1 MAESSDAATG
11 TDPDEPRLVTW
22 IIGATS
28 GVGRASASALAG
40 PGRHLVLSGRRAE
53 LLDEVAA
60 EVRAHGGTSTTLPV
74 DVSDAQAFE
83 QAVQQLPGGAGTVT
97 ELLFCAGRNVRRR
110 AWSDLQIDEFAAV
123 VDTNLTAVA
132 HAIARVVPGMRDRGY
147 GRVVVISSWAG
158 WTYGRGAGVA
168 YSASKT
174 ALKSLTESLND
185 QDGPNGISAC
195 LLCPG
200 DIDTPLI
207 DNRPVVPTADQR
219 AKMLT
224 AGDVARAVQFVFDM
238 PRHLSINELVI
249 SPIHSHSYG
258 H

>member
-1 MAESSDAATG
+1 MVESPMPATSMT
-11 TDPDEPRLVTW
+11 TDLSPAVTW

-28 GVGRASASALAG
+28 GVGRASALTLAG

-53 LLDEVAA
+53 MLDEVAA
-60 EVRAHGGTSTTLPV
+60 EVRAHGGTAATLPV
-74 DVSDAQAFE
+74 DVSNPQELE
-83 QAVQQLPGGAGTVT
+83 QTVEQFPDGIETVT

-110 AWSDLQIDEFAAV
+110 AWADLQIDEFASV
-123 VDTNLTAVA
+123 IDTNLTAVA
-132 HAIARVVPGMRDRGY
+132 HAIARVTPGMRAQGY

-158 WTYGRGAGVA
+158 WAYGRGAGVA

-207 DNRPVVPTADQR
+207 DNRPVVPTAEQR
-219 AKMLT
+219 EKMLT
-224 AGDVARAVQFVFDM
+224 AGDVARAVAFVFDM

-258 H
+258 R

>member
-1 MAESSDAATG
+1 MVSPEVKRES
-11 TDPDEPRLVTW
+11 RVCW

-28 GVGRASASALAG
+28 GVGRAAAKSLARS
-40 PGRHLVLSGRRAE
+40 GRTVVLSARRSE
-53 LLDEVAA
+53 LLIDIAGEIRTGGGMAYGLPMDAA
-60 EVRAHGGTSTTLPV
+60 DPAAMDAAVGAFPTEFAAV
-74 DVSDAQAFE
+74 D
-83 QAVQQLPGGAGTVT
+83 

-110 AWSDLQIDEFAAV
+110 VWADLEFDEFKSV
-123 VDTNLTAVA
+123 VNTNLAAVA
-132 HAIARVVPGMRDRGY
+132 HSISLVLPGMRLRGA

-185 QDGPNGISAC
+185 QHGPDGISAC

-207 DNRPVVPTADQR
+207 DNRPVVPTRQQR
-219 AKMLT
+219 DLMLT
-224 AGDVARAVQFVFDM
+224 ADDVARAVQFVFDM
-238 PRHLSINELVI
+238 PRHVSINELVI
-249 SPIHSHSYG
+249 SPIHSHAYG
-258 H
+258 K